1 METIYAI
8 GPVQGPLL
16 PLAPSESE
24 LSSCL
29 HYGLQKVAL
38 GSPFSRSMA
47 DTQRATDVRR

>member
-38 GSPFSRSMA
+38 GYSLNRS
-47 DTQRATDVRR
+47 